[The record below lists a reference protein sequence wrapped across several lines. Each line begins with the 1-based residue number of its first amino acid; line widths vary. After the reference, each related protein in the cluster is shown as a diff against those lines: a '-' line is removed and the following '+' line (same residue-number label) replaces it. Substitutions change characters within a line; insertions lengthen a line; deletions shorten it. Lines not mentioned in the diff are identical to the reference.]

1 MQLLI
6 AHKEKDTRAAL
17 AKAIAG
23 IEDND
28 FEVVESGEGEET
40 LELLLDDHS
49 PSLAVI
55 DWDLPGLD
63 GPEICRLV
71 RDFSTGGPTYV
82 VLLAGSRHPDIET
95 GLEAGA
101 NDCIRTPAR
110 ASEIR
115 ERVHAGLRFVQIPWE
130 KAARGPVLEA
140 VRNPDE
146 DDDSR
151 AESDGDVWS
160 AGNDRD
166 ADAPSRG
173 RIELQAVLSAS

>member
-1 MQLLI
+1 MQILI
-6 AHKEKDTRAAL
+6 AHKDTAARAAL

-23 IEDND
+23 IEDYD
-28 FEVVESGEGEET
+28 FEVIESGEGEET

-115 ERVHAGLRFVQIPWE
+115 ERVHAGLRFVQIPWGQ
-130 KAARGPVLEA
+130 ATRSAVLEA

-151 AESDGDVWS
+151 GSAEGD
-160 AGNDRD
+160 ARNADNDDD
-166 ADAPSRG
+166 ADAPSHG
-173 RIELQAVLSAS
+173 RIELEAVLSAS

>member
-6 AHKEKDTRAAL
+6 AHKDIAARAAL

-28 FEVVESGEGEET
+28 FEVIESGEGEET

-55 DWDLPGLD
+55 DCDLPNLD

-82 VLLAGSRHPDIET
+82 VLLAGSHHPDIET

-115 ERVHAGLRFVQIPWE
+115 ERVHAGLRFVQIPWGQ
-130 KAARGPVLEA
+130 ATRGAVLEA

-146 DDDSR
+146 DDDSWGA
-151 AESDGDVWS
+151 AEGDAWS
-160 AGNDRD
+160 ADNDDD

>member
-6 AHKEKDTRAAL
+6 AHKDIAARAAL

-28 FEVVESGEGEET
+28 FEVIESGEGEET

-55 DWDLPGLD
+55 DCDLPNLD

-82 VLLAGSRHPDIET
+82 VLLAGSHHPDIET

-115 ERVHAGLRFVQIPWE
+115 EHVHAGLRQATTEITAGPAGAEDQDAHQLRIPTP
-130 KAARGPVLEA
+130 RF
-140 VRNPDE
+140 
-146 DDDSR
+146 S
-151 AESDGDVWS
+151 SH
-160 AGNDRD
+160 
-166 ADAPSRG
+166 
-173 RIELQAVLSAS
+173 SASAVSATTKPSISA

>member
-1 MQLLI
+1 MQILI
-6 AHKEKDTRAAL
+6 AHKDTAARAAL

-28 FEVVESGEGEET
+28 FEVIESGEGEET

-115 ERVHAGLRFVQIPWE
+115 ERVHAGLRFVQIPWGQ
-130 KAARGPVLEA
+130 ATRSAVLEA

-151 AESDGDVWS
+151 GSAEGD
-160 AGNDRD
+160 ARNADNDDD
-166 ADAPSRG
+166 ADAPSHG
-173 RIELQAVLSAS
+173 RIELEAVLSAS